1 MAARVPKD
9 KLLEIWGKQKN
20 IIVGVDGSDCGDAA
34 MDWAI
39 TNLMKESDM
48 LHLVY
53 CYQPMDD
60 FVDLEDGIV
69 FSPSAEDQGRIKSA
83 AQARLRD
90 AVKRCVGE
98 EPHIQHT
105 EHLMVGDPRTCINEL
120 ADTLKAEAVVVGCR
134 GRGAISRAVL
144 GSVST
149 WLSHH
154 CQRPLVIV
162 RPEEQCK

>member
-1 MAARVPKD
+1 MEVWARP
-9 KLLEIWGKQKN
+9 KN
-20 IIVGVDGSDCGDAA
+20 IVVAVDGSKYGDAA

-39 TNLMKESDM
+39 ENLCGETDI

-53 CYQPMDD
+53 CYQPMEE

-69 FSPSAEDQGRIKSA
+69 FSPTQKDQDKLKAKAEA
-83 AQARLRD
+83 VLRD
-90 AVKRCVGE
+90 AVVRCVGE
-98 EPHIQHT
+98 EPAIKHE
-105 EHLMVGDPRTCINEL
+105 EHLLAGDPRMCITEL
-120 ADTLKAEAVVVGCR
+120 SDKVKADAVVVGCR

-154 CQRPLVIV
+154 LTKPLVIV
-162 RPEEQCK
+162 RPQDEQ